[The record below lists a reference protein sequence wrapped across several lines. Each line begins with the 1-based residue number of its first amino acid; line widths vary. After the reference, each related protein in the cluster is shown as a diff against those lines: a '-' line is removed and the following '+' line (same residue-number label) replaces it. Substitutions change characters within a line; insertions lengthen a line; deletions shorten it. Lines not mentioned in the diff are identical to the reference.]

1 MKYII
6 EVEIPD
12 GETMDVQ
19 KPGLGFKGFV
29 YVKAEQV
36 EDAGDQISRQAV
48 LNLID
53 GWTYDL
59 CDKEDEWKAAE
70 EIENLPSAQERKKG
84 EWEVAIGYDHNKK
97 VMCTNCQ
104 LMSYEPTPF
113 CPHCG
118 ADMRGEEDAKEK
130 F

>member
-1 MKYII
+1 MN
-6 EVEIPD
+6 D
-12 GETMDVQ
+12 S
-19 KPGLGFKGFV
+19 
-29 YVKAEQV
+29 
-36 EDAGDQISRQAV
+36 ISRQAA
-48 LNLID
+48 ID
-53 GWTYDL
+53 IADDIRACISVEGYWAFTERL
-59 CDKEDEWKAAE
+59 KR
-70 EIENLPSAQERKKG
+70 LPSAQERKKG